1 VRQLTPQYQFD
12 AALGALPA
20 TLLEGPVGLAV
31 SGGSD
36 SLALLHL
43 AHHWA
48 ALRAV
53 KLLVLTVDHRL
64 RPEAADEAAGVRDV
78 ARGLGH
84 EHQTLAWDAPVA
96 RQSAARRARHA
107 LLATALRRAGG
118 RVLLTGHTAS
128 DQAETVLMRIRQGS
142 GWYGLAGMR
151 EVSLS
156 PVWPEGQGVLI
167 ARPLIRE
174 TREDLRG
181 WLKARRQAWV
191 DDPSN
196 ESLAFERIRMRRLL
210 EQNPALAARV
220 LALQHGFAALRAIED
235 RALARWM
242 DASVSAEL
250 GRVMADFS
258 ALAPERAAR
267 ALGLVIQCVSG
278 RETAPRS
285 EALSALAGR
294 VMAPAGFSGATLGG
308 VRLRPLRGGI
318 ALSAE
323 AASVTN
329 PPGEA
334 EIGARLAAF
343 RTIFLNSPQD
353 FAAGSG
359 KESFL
364 RDLAPILRESVVP
377 SLRDLT

>member
-1 VRQLTPQYQFD
+1 MAGPAVR
-12 AALGALPA
+12 
-20 TLLEGPVGLAV
+20 VV
-31 SGGSD
+31 
-36 SLALLHL
+36 
-43 AHHWA
+43 
-48 ALRAV
+48 
-53 KLLVLTVDHRL
+53 
-64 RPEAADEAAGVRDV
+64 
-78 ARGLGH
+78 
-84 EHQTLAWDAPVA
+84 
-96 RQSAARRARHA
+96 
-107 LLATALRRAGG
+107 
-118 RVLLTGHTAS
+118 
-128 DQAETVLMRIRQGS
+128 
-142 GWYGLAGMR
+142 
-151 EVSLS
+151 
-156 PVWPEGQGVLI
+156 
-167 ARPLIRE
+167 
-174 TREDLRG
+174 
-181 WLKARRQAWV
+181 
-191 DDPSN
+191 
-196 ESLAFERIRMRRLL
+196 
-210 EQNPALAARV
+210 PALAARV

-294 VMAPAGFSGATLGG
+294 VLAPAGFSGATLGG

>member
-1 VRQLTPQYQFD
+1 MRQLRPDAGFA
-12 AALGALPA
+12 AALRALPA

-43 AHHWA
+43 AHQWA
-48 ALRAV
+48 ALRGV

-64 RPEAADEAAGVRDV
+64 RPEAAGEAARV
-78 ARGLGH
+78 ADAACALGH
-84 EHQTLAWDAPVA
+84 EHQTLAWDTPVA

-107 LLATALRRAGG
+107 LLAGALRRAGG
-118 RVLLTGHTAS
+118 RLLLTGHTAS

-151 EVSLS
+151 EASLS
-156 PVWPEGQGVLI
+156 PVWPEGQGVLV
-167 ARPLIRE
+167 ARPLIGE
-174 TREDLRG
+174 TREHLRV
-181 WLKARRQAWV
+181 WLKARGLSWI

-196 ESLAFERIRMRRLL
+196 ENSAFERVRVRRLL
-210 EQNPALAARV
+210 AETPGLAARV

-235 RALARWM
+235 RALARWI
-242 DASVSAEL
+242 DGSVRTGPGRVSADL
-250 GRVMADFS
+250 S
-258 ALAPERAAR
+258 ALPAERAAR
-267 ALGLVIQCVSG
+267 ALGVLIQCVAG

-285 EALSALAGR
+285 EALAGLAGR
-294 VMAPAGFSGATLGG
+294 VLAPEGFAGATLGG
-308 VRLRPLRGGI
+308 VRFRPVRGGI

-323 AASVTN
+323 DATVTN
-329 PPGEA
+329 PPGEP
-334 EIGARLAAF
+334 EIAARLAAF

-364 RDLAPILRESVVP
+364 RDLDPILLASVLP
-377 SLRDLT
+377 SLRDPT